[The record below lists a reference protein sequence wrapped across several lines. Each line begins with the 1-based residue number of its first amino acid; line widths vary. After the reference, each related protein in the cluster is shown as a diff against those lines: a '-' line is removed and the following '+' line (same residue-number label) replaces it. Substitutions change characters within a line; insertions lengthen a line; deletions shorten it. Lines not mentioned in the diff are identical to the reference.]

1 MYCVGF
7 PLTGWANKARI
18 GGTEELLTAGTS
30 KRKTFFSIA
39 LPLLSPETAKKTTTQ
54 KKIMNAECGMR
65 NFEYKI
71 GNSD

>member
-30 KRKTFFSIA
+30 KGKTFFSIA
-39 LPLLSPETAKKTTTQ
+39 LPLLSPETAKKTTTP
-54 KKIMNAECGMR
+54 KKMTNAECRMQ

-71 GNSD
+71 GNND